1 MFIGVYDLK
10 ADSKGRFVFPSSL
23 RKQLSSESSEL
34 FVMKR
39 SVFYKCIELFPQ
51 STWTN
56 ETEAIARLNRFVKKN
71 NDFIRL
77 FMSGSRIVNI
87 DDGGRLLIP
96 KDLMVFSGI
105 TKDIV
110 LASAIDRLEIW
121 SKSEYE
127 AFIAGN
133 SADFST
139 LAESVMGNAASSQ
152 EEILYITKVF
162 C

>member
-1 MFIGVYDLK
+1 MAAFIGVYDLK
-10 ADSKGRFVFPSSL
+10 ADSKGRFVFPASL
-23 RKQLSSESSEL
+23 RKQLAAEASEA

-51 STWTN
+51 STWAR
-56 ETEAIARLNRFVKKN
+56 ETEGIARLNRFVKKN

-96 KDLMVFSGI
+96 KDLMIFSGI
-105 TKDIV
+105 SRDIV

-121 SKSEYE
+121 SKAEYE
-127 AFIAGN
+127 AFIAGG
-133 SADFST
+133 SPDFPT
-139 LAESVMGNAASSQ
+139 LAEDVMGNAASSP
-152 EEILYITKVF
+152 EEK
-162 C
+162 

>member
-1 MFIGVYDLK
+1 MAMFIGVYDLK

-51 STWTN
+51 STWTK

-152 EEILYITKVF
+152 EEI
-162 C
+162 